1 VHSGRL
7 AAAIIMS
14 RAGAIALI
22 VIAGLATIVAI
33 SGGTGAVAS
42 FLPAALGIVLTVWRQ
57 FNSEYGTRIAVA
69 PDGFRLR
76 SGLIQTTA
84 ETIRPGRVQGVR
96 IVEPLLWR
104 TFGWCR
110 LEVDVAGPKQ
120 RRENRSEAQ
129 RLRGVIPVGTRAE
142 VEAMLGELMSSRP
155 QPDRRPPRQVRFKAP
170 LQYHF
175 LAWGGDDDYV
185 VASHGRIRRMTTWLP
200 LEKVQSFRWVQGP
213 VQRRL
218 GLASVLLDV
227 AGRRVKADIE
237 DRPAAEASELLL
249 RLPVLAREARARDA
263 GARQAGARTS
273 TQ

>member
-1 VHSGRL
+1 
-7 AAAIIMS
+7 M
-14 RAGAIALI
+14 
-22 VIAGLATIVAI
+22 
-33 SGGTGAVAS
+33 
-42 FLPAALGIVLTVWRQ
+42 
-57 FNSEYGTRIAVA
+57 
-69 PDGFRLR
+69 
-76 SGLIQTTA
+76 
-84 ETIRPGRVQGVR
+84 
-96 IVEPLLWR
+96 
-104 TFGWCR
+104 
-110 LEVDVAGPKQ
+110 AGPKQ

-237 DRPAAEASELLL
+237 DRPAAEASELSKS
-249 RLPVLAREARARDA
+249 P
-263 GARQAGARTS
+263 
-273 TQ
+273 

>member
-1 VHSGRL
+1 
-7 AAAIIMS
+7 
-14 RAGAIALI
+14 
-22 VIAGLATIVAI
+22 
-33 SGGTGAVAS
+33 
-42 FLPAALGIVLTVWRQ
+42 
-57 FNSEYGTRIAVA
+57 
-69 PDGFRLR
+69 
-76 SGLIQTTA
+76 
-84 ETIRPGRVQGVR
+84 
-96 IVEPLLWR
+96 
-104 TFGWCR
+104 
-110 LEVDVAGPKQ
+110 
-120 RRENRSEAQ
+120 
-129 RLRGVIPVGTRAE
+129 
-142 VEAMLGELMSSRP
+142 
-155 QPDRRPPRQVRFKAP
+155 
-170 LQYHF
+170 
-175 LAWGGDDDYV
+175 V